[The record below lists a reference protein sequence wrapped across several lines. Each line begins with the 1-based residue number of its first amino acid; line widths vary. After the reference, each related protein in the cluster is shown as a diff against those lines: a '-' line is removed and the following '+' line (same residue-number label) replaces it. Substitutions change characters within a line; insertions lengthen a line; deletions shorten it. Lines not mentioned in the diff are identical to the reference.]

1 MSVTIR
7 LALST
12 IAIALLSACGSGRG
26 GDTGP
31 GSGSATLAGS
41 VDSDGSSTVFPVAE
55 AVAEEFQIRHPG
67 VRVTV
72 GVSGTGGGFKRFCA
86 GETDISNASRR
97 VDDSEIRACEARGV
111 DFVELRVAWDGLSVV
126 TNPAADFLQCL
137 TMDELRRIW
146 GPGSSVLT
154 WRDVRSEWPAE
165 VVRLY
170 GPGTDS
176 GTFDFFTET
185 VNGRARA
192 SRTDFQASEDDNILV
207 QGVAGDRGSLGY
219 IGFAY
224 FVENREALKLV
235 GVDAGGGCV
244 LPGDDT
250 IEDGTYPLA
259 RPLFVYVRRSALV
272 RPEVLAYVRFFM
284 ETAADL
290 VPATGYHPLEASDY
304 RANLRLLDG
313 A

>member
-1 MSVTIR
+1 
-7 LALST
+7 
-12 IAIALLSACGSGRG
+12 
-26 GDTGP
+26 
-31 GSGSATLAGS
+31 
-41 VDSDGSSTVFPVAE
+41 
-55 AVAEEFQIRHPG
+55 
-67 VRVTV
+67 
-72 GVSGTGGGFKRFCA
+72 
-86 GETDISNASRR
+86 
-97 VDDSEIRACEARGV
+97 
-111 DFVELRVAWDGLSVV
+111 
-126 TNPAADFLQCL
+126 
-137 TMDELRRIW
+137 MDELRRIW